1 MLLVPYLMGLLVSR
15 PSWVH
20 IPLLVALLGGYLL
33 TYYASLALKTRRI
46 SRVRDQLLLYGA
58 VTAPAALVVLV
69 ARPGLLVWAPAFALV
84 LGVNA
89 FYSWRRDDRAV
100 VNDLVSVGLGSLML
114 PVTAMAGGVP
124 PGTLWPAIV
133 LVLLYF
139 AGTVF
144 YVKTMIRERGNST
157 YLWASAVFHA
167 VAAVVASLI
176 AWPLGVLFAA
186 FFVRAVLAP
195 RYRLSPKQIGFV
207 EIGSSAA
214 LLVLVPL
221 FAL

>member
-1 MLLVPYLMGLLVSR
+1 MLLVPYLMGLLFSHL
-15 PSWVH
+15 SWVH

-33 TYYASLALKTRRI
+33 TYYASLALKTRRV
-46 SRVRDQLLLYGA
+46 SRVRDQLLVYGA
-58 VTAPAALVVLV
+58 VTVPAALVVLM

-84 LGVNA
+84 LAVNA

-100 VNDLVSVGLGSLML
+100 VNDLVSVALGSLML
-114 PVTAMAGGVP
+114 PVTAMVGGVR
-124 PGTLWPAIV
+124 PGTLWPAFA

-144 YVKTMIRERGNST
+144 YVKTMIRERGNSA
-157 YLWASAVFHA
+157 YLLASAVFHA
-167 VAAVVASLI
+167 VAAVVSWAI

-186 FFVRAVLAP
+186 FFLRAVLAP
-195 RYRLSPKQIGFV
+195 RYHLSPKQIGFV
-207 EIGSSAA
+207 EIGSSLA

>member
-58 VTAPAALVVLV
+58 VTVPAAVVVLV
-69 ARPGLLVWAPAFALV
+69 ARPGLLVWAPAFVLV
-84 LGVNA
+84 LAVNA

-100 VNDLVSVGLGSLML
+100 VNDLVSVALGSLML

-124 PGTLWPAIV
+124 PSTLWPAFA

-157 YLWASAVFHA
+157 YLRTSAVFHA
-167 VAAVVASLI
+167 VAAVVAWLI
-176 AWPLGVLFAA
+176 AWPLGLLFAA

-195 RYRLSPKQIGFV
+195 RYRLSPKQIGLV
-207 EIGSSAA
+207 EMGSSAA